1 MNPITGS
8 LVALVT
14 PMHDDGSLD
23 FAALRRLVD
32 WHIAEGTSC
41 IVAVGT
47 TGESPTLSHEEREEV
62 NIVHTIAKIS
72 AARTVIKHKSSK
84 TTMMHRE

>member
-14 PMHDDGSLD
+14 PMHDDGSVD
-23 FAALRRLVD
+23 YDALRRLVD
-32 WHIAEGTSC
+32 WHIAEGTAC

-47 TGESPTLSHEEREEV
+47 TGESPTV
-62 NIVHTIAKIS
+62 
-72 AARTVIKHKSSK
+72 TVKEHC
-84 TTMMHRE
+84 